1 MNTPRGGSE
10 VNSVSA
16 GTPGIRSQ
24 LSVARSKAASIGFVS
39 LAFSIVAVAV
49 AVVAARMSAPV
60 IVPLLFCVSAVIGL
74 WCALTIRSFVTE
86 LSEQEPRILAGFA
99 SPEALAQSPAF
110 ELLRSGRRK
119 YFILFM
125 AHMLTG
131 DLALALWVVL
141 QLSKSS
147 GVKG

>member
-1 MNTPRGGSE
+1 VYSL
-10 VNSVSA
+10 SA
-16 GTPGIRSQ
+16 GTPGIKSQ
-24 LSVARSKAASIGFVS
+24 LSIARSKATSIGFVA

-60 IVPLLFCVSAVIGL
+60 IVPLLFGVSAVIGL

-99 SPEALAQSPAF
+99 SPEALAQSPVF
-110 ELLRSGRRK
+110 ELLKSGRRT

-125 AHMLTG
+125 AHLLIG

-141 QLSKSS
+141 QLSQSS
-147 GVKG
+147 GGKG